1 MKYINKGPRTKNSFM
16 KFQSTFPI
24 KFPLGAMEAAA
35 RPRSSKHT
43 LAAGLGAMEA

>member
-24 KFPLGAMEAAA
+24 KFPLGAAANVG
-35 RPRSSKHT
+35 RLRSSKQT